1 MRTIVYCLLLIG
13 WCACQS
19 TPSTKQPG
27 EKFAFAFFT
36 DVHLGDQNHVGYPG
50 LRKALANA
58 KCKQVDFIL
67 LGGDNVDIDGLVNQ
81 REVALERYGFYKSV
95 LDSSGMAIYPAI
107 GNHDRYFGDTTDVIY
122 YDGLFKQFFGDTY
135 YSFDHKGWHF
145 ITLNSVQHGK
155 ESKYPCVNE
164 EQLEWL
170 KKDLATIGHTT
181 PVVVTLHVPILSMYY
196 PAVEGY
202 FTAVDMITN
211 FKQVWDILADYN
223 LQIVLQGH
231 QHLYED
237 ILVKGNRFV
246 TGGAICASWWSGAFH
261 GTEEGYVLLKV
272 DNNDQLTYEYV
283 DYGWEA
289 KKNQ

>member
-122 YDGLFKQFFGDTY
+122 YDGLFKQFFAISKLTLVINVY
-135 YSFDHKGWHF
+135 CIPKF
-145 ITLNSVQHGK
+145 I
-155 ESKYPCVNE
+155 
-164 EQLEWL
+164 
-170 KKDLATIGHTT
+170 ATISKIK
-181 PVVVTLHVPILSMYY
+181 VTDIGSNICLLHVLI
-196 PAVEGY
+196 
-202 FTAVDMITN
+202 F
-211 FKQVWDILADYN
+211 
-223 LQIVLQGH
+223 
-231 QHLYED
+231 
-237 ILVKGNRFV
+237 
-246 TGGAICASWWSGAFH
+246 
-261 GTEEGYVLLKV
+261 
-272 DNNDQLTYEYV
+272 
-283 DYGWEA
+283 
-289 KKNQ
+289 